1 MATSNQLE
9 YFQWIFNREVERE
22 KELINRGKIYLS
34 IITLYLGLSGIAADK
49 LVAGL
54 NEGSYLPF
62 VYVAGFIAF
71 AAALVL
77 VIRAMSVFRY
87 VYPTDPETVLIEG
100 REAWPND
107 ARFNL
112 ERMAELAAAFEYNHP
127 INEKRATALKYATY
141 ALFAGILLQA
151 ISLSTIALSGNV
163 PNQ

>member
-9 YFQWIFNREVERE
+9 YFQWTFNREVERE

-54 NEGSYLPF
+54 DDGSWLAI
-62 VYVAGFIAF
+62 VYIAGFFAF
-71 AAALVL
+71 ATALVL

-112 ERMAELAAAFEYNHP
+112 ERIAELTAAFKHNHP

-141 ALFAGILLQA
+141 AMFAGILLQA
-151 ISLSTIALSGNV
+151 IALSTIALR
-163 PNQ
+163 